1 MPNIPEMGSVWGPV
15 GDALLVIR
23 SQSYGTNEDTGVTIN
38 SASDAMKWAAEQ
50 VRNAIAGG

>member
-23 SQSYGTNEDTGVTIN
+23 SQSYGTNEETGVTID
-38 SASDAMKWAAEQ
+38 SPADAMKWAAEQ
-50 VRNAIAGG
+50 VRTAIAGG